1 MPLSLTLRP
10 MSAAYFAGWNERLIV
25 EYAREK
31 VQAGVWTEEHALGL
45 SKAEQKAS
53 LPDGMQ
59 TPGHDLFVGT
69 IDREIVGNLWL
80 FTDPGKPVRD
90 TFIYDIEI
98 NEANR
103 GRGLGRALLEAAE
116 SWCVEH
122 GIAMLRLNVFS
133 FNTTAIQ
140 LYESAGFTPTNM
152 NMMKRIAP
160 A

>member
-1 MPLSLTLRP
+1 
-10 MSAAYFAGWNERLIV
+10 MSADYFAVWNERLIV

-31 VQAGVWTEEHALGL
+31 VEAGVWAEEHALGL
-45 SKAEQKAS
+45 SRAEQESS

-69 IDREIVGNLWL
+69 VDGEIVGNLWL
-80 FTDPGKPVRD
+80 FSDPRLPAPD
-90 TFIYDIEI
+90 TFIYDIEV
-98 NEANR
+98 NEAHR
-103 GRGLGRALLEAAE
+103 GKGLGRSLLTAAE
-116 SWCVEH
+116 RWCAERGVTT
-122 GIAMLRLNVFS
+122 LRLNVFS
-133 FNTTAIQ
+133 FNTTAIS